1 MSEQAKRTVLI
12 TGVSSGI
19 GKSIAEELLNNN
31 FYVIGSVRKE
41 TDASYLSER
50 FPDKFNSVIFD
61 VTDYKSIEES
71 KSKVKD
77 IIKSNDSY
85 LSSIINNA
93 GIALGGPIQYLDLEV
108 FKKQF
113 DVNYFGSSIQY
124 CQFINY
130 AGD

>member
-1 MSEQAKRTVLI
+1 MRTVLI

-85 LSSIINNA
+85 LSSIINNS

-113 DVNYFGSSIQY
+113 D
-124 CQFINY
+124 
-130 AGD
+130 